1 MHPWVGTELGAGAP
15 SLARGQEHSKRRMGW
30 TVLAASEVGPC
41 AASAEWTC
49 LGGKQLWVCKV
60 KHFQVLHDT
69 RRQKSGQWLAGLG
82 LL

>member
-1 MHPWVGTELGAGAP
+1 M
-15 SLARGQEHSKRRMGW
+15 
-30 TVLAASEVGPC
+30 VLAASEAGPC

-49 LGGKQLWVCKV
+49 LGGKQLWVCKL

-69 RRQKSGQWLAGLG
+69 RRRRCGWWLAGLG